1 MNRRTSPKATR
12 AGLRAGLA
20 LTLTLLLGSL
30 LASAAEARS
39 PYRAP
44 CLGDSGPKCSFWTA
58 KVVQVADGDTIR
70 VRIAGARV
78 PRGVQTV
85 RLSGI
90 NAMEMTRY
98 SNSPRNYRGECHAV
112 AATRYVYDM
121 VKKAGGRVRLAAQ
134 NTSSRSGF
142 RLRRQVSVRVG
153 GQWVDL
159 ARHQLSQGLALSL
172 VNRTEAAWDH
182 IYGTLAQQAQSA
194 RAGLY
199 DTSSCGVGPSENAR
213 LRLSVKWN
221 ADGSDEANVNGEWA
235 RISNDGD
242 QPVSLAGWWLR
253 DSAYRGP
260 RAHGYTFPAGTVVP
274 AHGAIKLHVGR
285 GQRTATAFFWG
296 LREPVWENPGVSNRY
311 AGDGGYL
318 FDPQGDLRAW
328 MSYPCLVS
336 CSKPIDHALRVTPH
350 PAGIEWV
357 DITNVSSAP
366 VSLDGY
372 HLSQDPIFYAF
383 DQADV
388 LPPGTTLRLYMQ
400 QGLISPGLGE
410 LVRSWGRPPNELGD
424 RQGTVQ
430 ILSDQG
436 HRAACGAWGTA
447 RC

>member
-1 MNRRTSPKATR
+1 MERRISPMATR
-12 AGLRAGLA
+12 AGLRTALT

-44 CLGDSGPKCSFWTA
+44 CLGGSGPTCSFWTA
-58 KVVQVADGDTIR
+58 RVVQVADGDTIR
-70 VRIAGARV
+70 VRIAGDRA

-85 RLSGI
+85 RFSGI

-121 VKKAGGRVRLAAQ
+121 VKRARGRVRLAAESA
-134 NTSSRSGF
+134 SSRSGF

-153 GQWVDL
+153 GRWVDL

-172 VNRTEAAWDH
+172 VNRTEAAWDRL
-182 IYGTLAQQAQSA
+182 YGTLAQQAQSA
-194 RAGLY
+194 RVGLY
-199 DTSSCGVGPSENAR
+199 DTSACGAGPAQGAQ

-221 ADGSDEANVNGEWA
+221 ADGTDEANVNGEWA
-235 RISNDGD
+235 RISNNGD

-274 AHGAIKLHVGR
+274 AHGAITLHVGR
-285 GQRTATAFFWG
+285 GQRTATTFFWG
-296 LREPVWENPGVSNRY
+296 LRAPVWENPGVSNRY

-336 CSKPIDHALRVTPH
+336 CSKPIDQALQVTPH
-350 PAGIEWV
+350 PAGVEWV

-372 HLSQDPIFYAF
+372 HLAQDPIFYAF

-388 LPPGTTLRLYMQ
+388 LAPGATLRLYMQ
-400 QGLISPGLGE
+400 RGVIPARLGGLL
-410 LVRSWGRPPNELGD
+410 RSWDRPPSELGD

-436 HRAACGAWGTA
+436 HRVACGSWGTA